1 MHDTAAWPLEA
12 LTTLIVGNRAAC
24 ALYLEVQLTKNDR
37 FPPVDLCLS
46 QVWRNACD
54 FDLVQ
59 RQLILYDIWCRYG
72 VNLKARFESNGYS
85 WPEAVEFLQG
95 IGVWHVYGHKL
106 ACFSRYS
113 PLYAHRSGIV
123 DGEIVETLWSLL
135 NRILSSCRGMSLG
148 NRRETIEAA
157 MNDINFKKIVVM
169 SKFICSVRRWLFVFN
184 GSITADT
191 LGRKWKRYVKEF
203 QRRFETLNSLNE
215 FTLHDDRER
224 WEATRRQFEAIRIT
238 DPSLVDDILQHPDN
252 REPSIP
258 STADRQLSLVQ
269 LQMNLPLYVNYWRR
283 LPLSQTPYRSSSLSS
298 KAIALF

>member
-1 MHDTAAWPLEA
+1 M
-12 LTTLIVGNRAAC
+12 LTMYG
-24 ALYLEVQLTKNDR
+24 R
-37 FPPVDLCLS
+37 FPPVDLCLN
-46 QVWRNACD
+46 QVWRNECD

-72 VNLKARFESNGYS
+72 VNLQARFESNGYT

-148 NRRETIEAA
+148 NRRETIDSA
-157 MNDINFKKIVVM
+157 MNDINFKKTVAM
-169 SKFICSVRRWLFVFN
+169 SKALQTIHGPVSLLNVSFA
-184 GSITADT
+184 ADT
-191 LGRKWKRYVKEF
+191 IGRKWKRYLKDFE
-203 QRRFETLNSLNE
+203 RRFETLNSLNE

-224 WEATRRQFEAIRIT
+224 WEATRREFEALRIT
-238 DPSLVDDILQHPDN
+238 DPSLVDDLLQHPDN
-252 REPSIP
+252 RKLSFKFISNVESKLSIAP
-258 STADRQLSLVQ
+258 DESSAIREL
-269 LQMNLPLYVNYWRR
+269 LQEASVVPDTLPLVKCVVEGHR
-283 LPLSQTPYRSSSLSS
+283 LILEQ
-298 KAIALF
+298 